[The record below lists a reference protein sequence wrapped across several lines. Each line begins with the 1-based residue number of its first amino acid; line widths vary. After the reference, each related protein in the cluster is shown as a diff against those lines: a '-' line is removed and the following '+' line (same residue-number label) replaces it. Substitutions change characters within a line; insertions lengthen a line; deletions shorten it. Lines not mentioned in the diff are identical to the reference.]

1 MLIRGFSWSAIWG
14 FPWVFTLSFLFSAA
28 RFYDWQHREAYL
40 LIREREAKGQVIIDR
55 NLIDP
60 SKVELPSDEELDDT
74 DIII

>member
-1 MLIRGFSWSAIWG
+1 M
-14 FPWVFTLSFLFSAA
+14 
-28 RFYDWQHREAYL
+28 